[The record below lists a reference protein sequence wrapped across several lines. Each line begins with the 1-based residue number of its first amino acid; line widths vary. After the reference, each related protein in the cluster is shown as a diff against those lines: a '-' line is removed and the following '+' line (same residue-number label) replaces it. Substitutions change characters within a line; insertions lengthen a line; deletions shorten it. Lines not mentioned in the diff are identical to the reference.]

1 MRKRDKPVLIRL
13 TEKEKEYLERQ
24 SQNAGLKVEPYI
36 RKLIMN
42 KEILPRPPDEY
53 IKILRELSAIG
64 NNVNQLA
71 RRANGI
77 GVIEVLEVTKL
88 REELNKLWQEVKKS

>member
-1 MRKRDKPVLIRL
+1 MRERNRRFSLWLSDK
-13 TEKEKEYLERQ
+13 EFEYLTKQAET
-24 SQNAGLKVEPYI
+24 AGLKKEPYI
-36 RKLIMN
+36 RKLIMG

-88 REELNKLWQEVKKS
+88 REELNRLWQEVKKS

>member
-1 MRKRDKPVLIRL
+1 LEQKVKLSLRL
-13 TEKEKEYLERQ
+13 NQKQHEYLKKQ
-24 SQNAGLKVEPYI
+24 AAISGLKLEPYI

-88 REELNKLWQEVKKS
+88 REELNRLWQEVKKS

>member
-1 MRKRDKPVLIRL
+1 
-13 TEKEKEYLERQ
+13 
-24 SQNAGLKVEPYI
+24 
-36 RKLIMN
+36 MN

-77 GVIEVLEVTKL
+77 GAIEVLEVTKL
-88 REELNKLWQEVKKS
+88 REELNKLWQEVKNS

>member
-1 MRKRDKPVLIRL
+1 MEQKVKLSLRL
-13 TEKEKEYLERQ
+13 NQKQHEYLKKQ
-24 SQNAGLKVEPYI
+24 AAISGLKLEPYI

-88 REELNKLWQEVKKS
+88 REELNRLWQEVKKS